1 MTYAARVVRATG
13 RELRNVVRADT
24 AVHEALRDRVVAI
37 AVITLVVDLVCAGLA
52 LAFERHVPQSDVL
65 SYGSALFWCTTQ
77 LLTVSSQ
84 IHNPVSFW
92 GRVLDVFMEA
102 YALIVVSTL
111 AGSVGAFLIRRA
123 HEREREA
130 ERAAGKSPTAPSG
143 GPT

>member
-1 MTYAARVVRATG
+1 MMYLARVVRASG
-13 RELRNVVRADT
+13 RELRRILRADT
-24 AVHEALRDRVVAI
+24 ATHGLLRDRVAAI
-37 AVITLVVDLVCAGLA
+37 ALITLVVDLVCAGLA
-52 LAFERHVPQSDVL
+52 LAFERHVPQTDIL

-111 AGSVGAFLIRRA
+111 AGSAGAFFIRRA
-123 HEREREA
+123 NEREA
-130 ERAAGKSPTAPSG
+130 EQTEDRSPTAPSG
-143 GPT
+143 GPA